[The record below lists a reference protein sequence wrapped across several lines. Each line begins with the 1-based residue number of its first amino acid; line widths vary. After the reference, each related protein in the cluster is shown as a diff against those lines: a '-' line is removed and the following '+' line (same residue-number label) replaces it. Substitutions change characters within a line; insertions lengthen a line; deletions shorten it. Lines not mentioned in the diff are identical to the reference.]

1 MSKVIFDET
10 SQTWFNEREIR
21 NLPIAYGI
29 VYWDDNYY
37 EWGYFNQRE
46 DYKVVEINGDIVR
59 VLIRNC
65 KKPLYF
71 NRAQGIYSTVN
82 PGIDTTFAYGKFP
95 YTFTRYYSTR
105 YLEEAFQAKQKIK
118 DEVSYKYINE
128 LPYTFGLEYETSA
141 GYIPQEELYRVG
153 LIPLR
158 DGSITGIE
166 YSTIVLGGNKGIN
179 ALREQLK
186 VLREYTIFDQ
196 DCSLHI
202 HFGHFK
208 LSPQVL
214 FRLNNLFASSDIGYY
229 SVPWAFETNRYKSNG
244 KSYCKMNVPFSDF
257 NSLYRTYV
265 GREFFGDLFQPH
277 PSDTSGDRKWNVV
290 SRYKALNLINAI
302 CYDNAKTAEF
312 RFLRPSY
319 NFDKILVWIFV
330 LGAFIKYAEDTKVRA
345 IKNIS
350 VERIIKTVY
359 SAELAQ
365 VLIRALHLQREVVQ
379 TQTLVKDYYGMRV
392 DIEDQILT
400 YQNMSKNCEFFY

>member
-1 MSKVIFDET
+1 MSRVIFNET
-10 SQTWFNEREIR
+10 TQTWLDEKDLRI
-21 NLPIAYGI
+21 LSIYYGI

-37 EWGYFNQRE
+37 EWGYFNQKE
-46 DYKVVEINGDIVR
+46 DYKVVEIEGDAVK
-59 VLIRNC
+59 VLTRNC

-71 NRAQGIYSTVN
+71 VRAKGVYSTVN
-82 PGIDTTFAYGKFP
+82 QGIDTTFAYGGFP

-105 YLEEAFQAKQKIK
+105 YLEESFQAKQKIK
-118 DEVSYKYINE
+118 DEISFKYIDE

-158 DGSITGIE
+158 DGSITGLE
-166 YSTIVLGGNKGIN
+166 YSTIILGGNKGIN
-179 ALREQLK
+179 ALKEQLE

-208 LSPQVL
+208 LSPHVL

-229 SVPWAFETNRYKSNG
+229 CVPWAFETDRYKSNG
-244 KSYCKMNVPFSDF
+244 KNYCKMNVSFCDF
-257 NSLYRTYV
+257 NSLYRTFV
-265 GREFFGDLFQPH
+265 GREFYGDLFQPH
-277 PSDTSGDRKWNVV
+277 PSDPSGDRKWNVT

-302 CYDNAKTAEF
+302 CYNNAKTAEF

-319 NFDKILVWIFV
+319 NFNKILVWIFV
-330 LGAFIKYAEDTKVRA
+330 LGAFIKYAENTKIRA

-350 VERIIKTVY
+350 VGRILKTVY

-365 VLIRALHLQREVVQ
+365 VLIRALCLQKEVVQ
-379 TQTLVKDYYGMRV
+379 TQTLVKDYCGMRV

-400 YQNMSKNCEFFY
+400 YQNMSKNCQFFY